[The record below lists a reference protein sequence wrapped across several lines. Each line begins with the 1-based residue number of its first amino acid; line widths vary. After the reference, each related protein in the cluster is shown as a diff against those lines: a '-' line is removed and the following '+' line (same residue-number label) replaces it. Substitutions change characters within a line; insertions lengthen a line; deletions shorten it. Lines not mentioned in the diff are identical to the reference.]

1 MVNRKL
7 WPYANVLLLLVTLIV
22 NGLANGLPLNGQTT
36 ASISDKFPVLFVPA
50 GYVFA
55 IWGLIYIGLI
65 AFGVFQALPGQRASI
80 RLSRI
85 DPLFATSCALNATW
99 IFMWHYNLFP
109 LSLAVMVGL
118 LLCLIGIYLRLD
130 IGRTPV
136 GAVERWMQN
145 IPFSIYLGWITVATI
160 ANTSDVLYYFGWNGQ
175 PFGPEIWFVVV
186 LVAAV
191 AIASAV
197 ALTRGDIAYMLVILW
212 AFVGIA
218 VKQAAIQTVAYTTWA
233 FTVVVAVM
241 LVVGWWLNRR
251 RTTALMQ
258 VRAG

>member
-1 MVNRKL
+1 MKNRKL
-7 WPYANVLLLLVTLIV
+7 WPYVNLLLLVVTLVV

-55 IWGLIYIGLI
+55 IWGLIYVGLV
-65 AFGVFQALPGQRASI
+65 AFGIYQALPAQRTSL

-85 DPLFATSCALNATW
+85 DPLFAASCVLNAAW

-109 LSLAVMVGL
+109 LSLVIMVGL

-130 IGRTPV
+130 IGRTRV
-136 GAVERWMQN
+136 GAVEKWAQN

-160 ANTSDVLYYFGWNGQ
+160 ANTSDVLYYLGWNGQ
-175 PFGPEIWFVVV
+175 PFSPELWFVVV
-186 LVAAV
+186 LLAAV

-218 VKQAAIQTVAYTTWA
+218 VKQAAVPTVAYTTWA
-233 FTVVVAVM
+233 LTVVVAVM
-241 LVVGWWLNRR
+241 LVIGWWLNRR
-251 RTTALMQ
+251 RAVGSVQ
-258 VRAG
+258 ARAG